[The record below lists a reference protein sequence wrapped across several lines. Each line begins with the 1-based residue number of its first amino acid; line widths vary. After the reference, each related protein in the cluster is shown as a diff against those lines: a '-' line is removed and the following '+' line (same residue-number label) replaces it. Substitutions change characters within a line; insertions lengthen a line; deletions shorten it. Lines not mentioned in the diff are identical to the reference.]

1 MAQNAK
7 QLAEM
12 ILQNVGGKDHVRER
26 SNCMTRL
33 RLSLKDSS
41 FDKKEEIEKI
51 PDVMRVVVLG

>member
-12 ILQNVGGKDHVRER
+12 ILQNVGGKDNVREI
-26 SNCMTRL
+26 SHCMTRL

-41 FDKKEEIEKI
+41 FVKKEEIEKI